1 MISSIFKLISFEKK
15 NIFIFFTILTII
27 VSFTEAFGI
36 FLIYKLVGKELNLNF
51 YFFKNNSLDEY
62 ILPIILIFFFFK
74 LILLNIYSFI
84 RNYFVTKFIEKN
96 GEILFKIY
104 LNQNLIFYTLNN
116 SSEFIRN
123 TFAEV
128 RNLANCYDSFLKFF
142 GETFVF
148 FFLVGVL
155 FYYNFQLTFFLIVI
169 VFIVSFIFI
178 ILSRNRLKFYGITH
192 LQHTK
197 SVLNNLQE
205 AFRSVREIKIFSLN
219 HFYLNKFRH
228 SNFII
233 QKTSGNSGS
242 LQELPKNSFEFLL
255 VLLVFIFLKFEG
267 FFLIRKDNI
276 FDTAFIVVAIFI
288 GLRLIPGSLRMVGF
302 LNSLSNNLPSIN
314 EIYSLISKNKNKLI
328 NVKKSSV
335 TNFKK
340 VITFK
345 NISFVYPGQKK
356 YIFENLNIKIFKNK
370 KYLLKGESGSGKTS
384 FVDILSGLLKPNKG
398 EVLID
403 KNKLETQG
411 NDWFNKISYMSQN
424 SQLFDST
431 ILENI
436 TLKDYPLNINKQRL
450 DYALKI
456 SNSDK
461 FINSFSSKLNYN
473 VGESGQRLSGGQRQR
488 ILLARCLYKNA
499 DIIILDEFIS
509 SVDEKNSSIIL
520 NLIRKIKNKTIILI
534 LHKYKKINFV
544 DYVINLENTKVS
556 LKKN

>member
-1 MISSIFKLISFEKK
+1 MIGSILKLISFEKK
-15 NIFIFFTILTII
+15 NIFFFFTILTVI
-27 VSFTEAFGI
+27 VSFTEGFGI
-36 FLIYKLVGKELNLNF
+36 FLIYKLVGKELNFNF
-51 YFFKNNSLDEY
+51 DILKTNSLNEY

-84 RNYFVTKFIEKN
+84 RNHLVTKFIEKN
-96 GEILFKIY
+96 GETLFKIY
-104 LNQNLIFYTLNN
+104 LNQNLIFYTFNN

-123 TFAEV
+123 IYAEV
-128 RNLANCYDSFLKFF
+128 RRLASCYDSFLKFF
-142 GETFVF
+142 GETLVFV
-148 FFLVGVL
+148 FLVGIL
-155 FYYNFQLTFFLIVI
+155 FYFNFQLTFFLIVTI
-169 VFIVSFIFI
+169 FIISFIFI
-178 ILSRNRLKFYGITH
+178 KLSRNKLKFHGTVN

-197 SVLNNLQE
+197 SILNNLQE
-205 AFRSVREIKIFSLN
+205 AFRSAREMKIFSLN
-219 HFYLNKFRH
+219 SFYLNKFRH

-233 QKTSGNSGS
+233 QKTNSYSGS

-255 VLLVFIFLKFEG
+255 VLLVFIFFKFED

-276 FDTAFIVVAIFI
+276 FDAAFIVVAVFS
-288 GLRLIPGSLRMVGF
+288 GLRLIPGSLRIVSF

-314 EIYSLISKNKNKLI
+314 EIDYLISKNKNKLT
-328 NVKKSSV
+328 NVEKSSV

-340 VITFK
+340 AITFK
-345 NISFVYPGQKK
+345 NISFIYPGQKN
-356 YIFENLNIKIFKNK
+356 YIFHNLNIKILKNK

-384 FVDILSGLLKPNKG
+384 FVDILSGLLKPVRG
-398 EVLID
+398 QVLID
-403 KNKLETQG
+403 KNKIETQG
-411 NDWFNKISYMSQN
+411 NSWFNKISYMSQN

-436 TLKDYPLNINKQRL
+436 TLNDYPSNINKQRL
-450 DYALKI
+450 DYALEI

-461 FINSFSSKLNYN
+461 FINLLSGKLNYK
-473 VGESGQRLSGGQRQR
+473 VGENGQRLSGGQRQR
-488 ILLARCLYKNA
+488 ILLARCLYKDA

-509 SVDEKNSSIIL
+509 AVDEKNSSIIL

-544 DYVINLENTKVS
+544 DYVINFENSKVS

>member
-1 MISSIFKLISFEKK
+1 MISSISKLISFEKK
-15 NIFIFFTILTII
+15 NIFFFFTILTII
-27 VSFTEAFGI
+27 VSFTESFGI

-51 YFFKNNSLDEY
+51 DIFKNNSLNEY
-62 ILPIILIFFFFK
+62 ILLIILVFFFFK

-84 RNYFVTKFIEKN
+84 RNHLVTKFIEKN

-128 RNLANCYDSFLKFF
+128 RNLSSCYDSFLKFF
-142 GETFVF
+142 GESFVF
-148 FFLVGVL
+148 IFLVGVL
-155 FYYNFQLTFFLIVI
+155 FYFNSQLTFFLIVV
-169 VFIVSFIFI
+169 VFIISFFFI
-178 ILSRNRLKFYGITH
+178 KLSKNRLKFYGTAN
-192 LQHTK
+192 LQHTE

-205 AFRSVREIKIFSLN
+205 AFRSAREMKIFSLD

-233 QKTSGNSGS
+233 QKTNSFSSS
-242 LQELPKNSFEFLL
+242 LQEIPKNSFEFLL
-255 VLLVFIFLKFEG
+255 VLLVFIFFEFEG

-276 FDTAFIVVAIFI
+276 FDAAFIVVAIFI
-288 GLRLIPGSLRMVGF
+288 GLRLIPGSLRIVGF

-340 VITFK
+340 SITFK
-345 NISFVYPGQKK
+345 NISFIYPTQKN
-356 YIFENLNIKIFKNK
+356 YIFQNLNIKILKNK

-384 FVDILSGLLKPNKG
+384 FADILSGLLKPVRG
-398 EVLID
+398 HVLID
-403 KNKLETQG
+403 KNKIETIG
-411 NDWFNKISYMSQN
+411 NSWFNNISYMCQN

-436 TLKDYPLNINKQRL
+436 TLKDYPSNINKQRL

-461 FINSFSSKLNYN
+461 FIYSFPNKLNYN
-473 VGESGQRLSGGQRQR
+473 VGENGQRLSGGQRQR
-488 ILLARCLYKNA
+488 ILLARCLYKDA

-509 SVDEKNSSIIL
+509 AVDEKNSNIIL

-544 DYVINLENTKVS
+544 DYVINFENSKVS

>member
-51 YFFKNNSLDEY
+51 DIFKNNSLDEY

>member
-1 MISSIFKLISFEKK
+1 
-15 NIFIFFTILTII
+15 
-27 VSFTEAFGI
+27 
-36 FLIYKLVGKELNLNF
+36 
-51 YFFKNNSLDEY
+51 
-62 ILPIILIFFFFK
+62 
-74 LILLNIYSFI
+74 LNIYSFI